1 MNRAAAAAPQVT
13 CRTLEPGLL
22 LACEPLPQRRTCT
35 LLARMLVG
43 VADEPAEKL
52 GVAAIVEQTISKG
65 TQNYDGRALADA
77 FDAIG
82 ATWSTLSGRQSTV
95 VSATCLPEYLPQA
108 LALVAEMLCRP
119 TFPEDAVQVAV
130 QHAIDDLKHME
141 DDPGELLRRDLHRI
155 TLGPVWGRYVGGEI
169 ETLQTI
175 TRDDVYTFWQ
185 KNYAASRLQVAVAGA
200 IEPAKV
206 ADAVQGAFAALPAG
220 DGPAPRAEV
229 EIRPA
234 THHRPKELNQ
244 QYIGI
249 SLPGVP
255 RGDERDAVEDVL
267 LGVLSGGMSGRLFTE
282 VREKRGLV
290 YWVGA
295 WSEKLRG
302 PGVVNLGASTTPQRC
317 HETLE
322 VLLRELSRAGEDITD
337 EEVERARNGRIARL
351 LTESDLTRARAI
363 VLSEDLF
370 FFDQPRGVQARIDR
384 LRAVTTPQVRAYA
397 AELPA
402 RPRCVATVGP
412 AGMSNDE

>member
-1 MNRAAAAAPQVT
+1 MNRIAAASRPLVCQ
-13 CRTLEPGLL
+13 TLESGVL
-22 LACEPLPQRRTCT
+22 LACEPLAGRRTCT

-43 VADEPAEKL
+43 VADEPEDQL
-52 GVAAIVEQTISKG
+52 GVAAIVEQTLSKG
-65 TQNYDGRALADA
+65 TARYDGRGLADA

-95 VSATCLPEYLPQA
+95 VSVTCLPEYLPQA
-108 LALVAEMLCRP
+108 VELVAEMLCRP
-119 TFPEDAVQVAV
+119 TFPEDAVRVAV
-130 QHAIDDLKHME
+130 QHAVDDLKHME

-169 ETLQTI
+169 ETLQRL
-175 TRDDVYTFWQ
+175 TRDDVHAFWQ
-185 KNYAASRLQVAVAGA
+185 KHYVASRLQVAVAGA
-200 IEPAKV
+200 VEPEQV
-206 ADAVQGAFAALPAG
+206 REAVGQAFAELPAG

-234 THHRPKELNQ
+234 RHHRAKELNQ
-244 QYIGI
+244 QYIGLA
-249 SLPGVP
+249 LPGVP

-295 WSEKLRG
+295 WCEKLRG
-302 PGVVNLGASTTPQRC
+302 PGIVNLGASTTPQRC

-322 VLLRELSRAGEDITD
+322 VLLRELSRAGEDISDD
-337 EEVERARNGRIARL
+337 EVARARNGQIARL

-370 FFDQPRGVQARIDR
+370 FFDQPRGVQWRIER
-384 LRAVTTPQVRAYA
+384 LEAVTTQQVRDYA

-402 RPRCVATVGP
+402 RPMCVATVGP
-412 AGMSNDE
+412 AEMSKDE